1 MAAAVLPRPGGTT
14 GKKGR
19 AMYCKEERYSAVLS
33 RYFERYYRC
42 HKGLGGTTGSPG
54 GTTAET
60 VIPEKQLKL
69 KQQYLEHPN
78 SEWDETNFVGKIA
91 TCSFQ
96 QNIEDQQ
103 GRKYGVDK
111 GVKPPCTKNR

>member
-1 MAAAVLPRPGGTT
+1 
-14 GKKGR
+14 
-19 AMYCKEERYSAVLS
+19 MYYKEEHYSAVLS
-33 RYFERYYRC
+33 RYCERYYHC

-78 SEWDETNFVGKIA
+78 SEWDETNFVG
-91 TCSFQ
+91 
-96 QNIEDQQ
+96 NIEDQQ
-103 GRKYGVDK
+103 GRKYGVEK
-111 GVKPPCTKNR
+111 GVKPLCTKNR